1 MAALNDP
8 NYQVTGGKVVEEFYD
23 PDDDYALLR
32 LLAKIEE
39 KGEATL
45 EQKLEKYGFNGY
57 MTMKQFRQ
65 LLDAHDTE
73 QMDLIRMNRIAGFAH
88 MKGDIKKKKVSEI

>member
-8 NYQVTGGKVVEEFYD
+8 NFQTTGGKIVEEVYD
-23 PDDDYALLR
+23 PDDDQALMR

-45 EQKLEKYGFNGY
+45 EQKLERYGDLNKYI
-57 MTMKQFRQ
+57 
-65 LLDAHDTE
+65 E
-73 QMDLIRMNRIAGFAH
+73 
-88 MKGDIKKKKVSEI
+88 